1 MAHLLMVEGWVSENG
16 NLILPL
22 LKELGHTYTFVTRN
36 WMDKQARTLFSK
48 MRQISLKRTR
58 MIYPLLLNVSGL
70 FNLTE
75 LFLSAIITLER
86 YAQ

>member
-36 WMDKQARTLFSK
+36 PGHYKLD
-48 MRQISLKRTR
+48 
-58 MIYPLLLNVSGL
+58 
-70 FNLTE
+70 
-75 LFLSAIITLER
+75 
-86 YAQ
+86 